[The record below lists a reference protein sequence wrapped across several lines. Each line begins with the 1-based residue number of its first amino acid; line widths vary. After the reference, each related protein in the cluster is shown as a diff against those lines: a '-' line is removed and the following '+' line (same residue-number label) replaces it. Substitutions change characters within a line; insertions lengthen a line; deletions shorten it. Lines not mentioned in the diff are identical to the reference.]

1 MSRFYTG
8 DNNNLETLKVDF
20 NNVKQT
26 QTFNEKLAEQK
37 KEIVFLTQY
46 DDYIKNFINNGINKY
61 NYLEQQAKSEYRK
74 DVSMLKTE
82 YNTFKNTYLNIFK
95 NGNEYEY
102 ENSFVP
108 ALLYST
114 LGFQGSKILLQ
125 NRVILRNVVA
135 VYSFIKIFEY
145 NAPHTYDRFKLL
157 YNEKIQI
164 GKDEYNQL
172 KTNVD
177 KIDEQLH
184 KHKNMVMNDVQQ
196 SLLDYVHDARL
207 SLYKV
212 LYTKQ

>member
-8 DNNNLETLKVDF
+8 DSNTLEILKVELG
-20 NNVKQT
+20 NVKQS

-61 NYLEQQAKSEYRK
+61 KYFQQQAKSEYRK

-82 YNTFKNTYLNIFK
+82 FDTLRNSYLNIFK

-102 ENSFVP
+102 ENKFVP

-125 NRVILRNVVA
+125 NRLILRNVVA
-135 VYSFIKIFEY
+135 VYSFVKIFEY
-145 NAPHTYDRFKLL
+145 TAPNTYNRFKLL
-157 YNEKIQI
+157 YNEKIQV
-164 GKDEYNQL
+164 GKDEYTQL
-172 KTNVD
+172 KTKVD
-177 KIDEQLH
+177 KFDEQLH
-184 KHKNMVMNDVQQ
+184 KHKDMVINDVHQ